1 MDANIGCI
9 VEVPSILAGILRTI
23 QDNTTEAIET
33 MDTKT
38 FRREKTVLILGREAL
53 ASLCKS

>member
-1 MDANIGCI
+1 MDADIGCI
-9 VEVPSILAGILRTI
+9 VEAPSILAGVLRAI
-23 QDNTTEAIET
+23 QDNTTEATKT

-38 FRREKTVLILGREAL
+38 FRRKKTVLILGREAL